1 MMTRE
6 ELLQTTDLFL
16 LDLDGTVYLDETPI
30 GDVTNTLARL
40 RAYGKRLVYLT
51 NNSSKTPDE
60 YEKKLRRIGLWGE
73 GDSVYTSAMAAIAYL
88 SAHHAGA
95 RVHVLATD
103 AVRAQFAAAGVFLDD
118 KTPEVCVLAYDV
130 TLDFA
135 KMRRFNAFLAGGAS
149 YIATHPDDVC
159 PTADVPMPDVGSF
172 IALFARSSGR
182 LPDVICGKP
191 FTVMGEC
198 VARTFGVP
206 AARTCMVGDRMHT
219 DIRFGNANGMKSL
232 LVLSGETTRES
243 MKKFPDSP
251 DLVLD
256 RLDEIFET
264 CLKTP

>member
-103 AVRAQFAAAGVFLDD
+103 AVRAQFAAAGVCLDD
-118 KTPEVCVLAYDV
+118 ETPEVCVLAYDV

-182 LPDVICGKP
+182 ISRTWRASSMPEIKGIRISVNSRSGSYCSTIWRASNPLLALPSSLKP
-191 FTVMGEC
+191 YSCQGT
-198 VARTFGVP
+198 
-206 AARTCMVGDRMHT
+206 MVQTASRSSSSSSAT
-219 DIRFGNANGMKSL
+219 IS
-232 LVLSGETTRES
+232 V
-243 MKKFPDSP
+243 
-251 DLVLD
+251 
-256 RLDEIFET
+256 
-264 CLKTP
+264 